1 MMSNF
6 LYVSIQTVQI
16 RIHEHLEIRQGTLR
30 EQSLINSRKEKK
42 KKKIDM
48 STCFL
53 LLERASL
60 KVLEMVR

>member
-42 KKKIDM
+42 KKNY
-48 STCFL
+48 
-53 LLERASL
+53 
-60 KVLEMVR
+60 